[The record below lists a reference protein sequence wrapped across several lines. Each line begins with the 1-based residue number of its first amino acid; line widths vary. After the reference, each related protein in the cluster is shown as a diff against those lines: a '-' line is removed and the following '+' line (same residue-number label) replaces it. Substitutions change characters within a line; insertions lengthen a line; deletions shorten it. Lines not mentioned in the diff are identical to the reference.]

1 MKGKNVV
8 LIILM
13 LLLVDQSIKFYVKT
27 NFYYGQEYLVFGLD
41 WFRLHF
47 LENPGMAWGWK
58 FGDGYIAKLIL
69 VLFRFFAVIWGAF
82 YIKKMLSKNY
92 SKAIIICSAFIYA
105 GALGNLIDGAFYGL
119 IFEKSDP
126 ALRNIAEIFSSGG
139 GYAGFLNGNVV
150 DMWYFPIVNTTLP
163 EWLPFWNGQQFTFF
177 DPVFNTA
184 DIWITTGVGGLLI
197 FQKNNHNKNEWI
209 PKFRKFYNKK

>member
-13 LLLVDQSIKFYVKT
+13 LLLVDQSIKFYIKT

-58 FGDGYIAKLIL
+58 FGDGYIAKSIL

-82 YIKKMLSKNY
+82 YIKKMLTKNY
-92 SKAIIICSAFIYA
+92 SKAIIICAAFIYA

-119 IFEKSDP
+119 IFEKSD
-126 ALRNIAEIFSSGG
+126 LTLKNIAEIFPSGG
-139 GYAGFLNGNVV
+139 GYSGFLNGNVV
-150 DMWYFPIVNTTLP
+150 DMWYLPIVNTKLP
-163 EWLPFWNGQQFTFF
+163 EWLPIWNGQQFTFF

-184 DIWITTGVGGLLI
+184 DVWITTGVGGLLI
-197 FQKNNHNKNEWI
+197 FQKKHS
-209 PKFRKFYNKK
+209 